1 MTVSGFTL
9 ISRILGFLRD
19 MILMSI
25 FGVSMTTDAFFAAFR
40 FPNMFRRI
48 FGEGAFNAAFVPLFG
63 RKLDEEGKPEAMRF
77 ARNAFST
84 LMSVLGVGSVIAIL
98 GMEFL
103 MMAVVP
109 GFQPKFERDL
119 TNTGKGNAA
128 WTVEVDTQGAKGIY
142 IELEGDSEEIRGQ
155 WAKRIKFNDLSLLR
169 RNAETG
175 EDEKVSVTSG
185 ELVVGGLTVSGEGGS
200 YLDERGNVS
209 ILLPA
214 KHGFHTFQ
222 TVVEVQQLQENADVW
237 SADLRVYRN
246 DPGTFDLTVKL
257 SRIMFCYLLFMALAA
272 HLSGVLNTFKS
283 FAMPAAAPII
293 LNLCLLGALGW
304 IWSTG
309 RVDGEIL
316 AWAVAVAGLLQF
328 SALWLTC
335 LVKKAPVLPMR
346 PRMTPEMKRLFLLMG
361 PGVLA
366 AGIQQIN
373 LLVGG
378 IIASFQEGAVSF
390 IYASERVYQ
399 LPLGMIGISL
409 GVVLLPQV
417 TKQLRG
423 GDPKAASE
431 SILRGMDLGL
441 ILTIPAA
448 VAMIAIPVPIIS
460 TLFERGNFTG
470 TDSVQTGYALAG
482 FALGLPGYVL
492 IKVLQ
497 PGYFAREDTKSPMI
511 MAGITVAVNVV
522 CSIFLFL
529 ILRPYGFGHVGI
541 AIATSIA
548 AWVNVFLL
556 WRGLKG
562 FLKTHRRDRKRM
574 RGMVLASVLMG
585 VAVWGGWLGLEDFF
599 THSQWHRVG
608 VLALLVGMGAAFY
621 AWLVLKLKVTTVAD
635 LKEGFG
641 RGA

>member
-1 MTVSGFTL
+1 MLRSLMTVSGFTL

-19 MILMSI
+19 VILMSV

-63 RKLDEEGKPEAMRF
+63 RRLEEDGKPEAMRF

-84 LMSVLGVGSVIAIL
+84 LMLVLGVGSVIAIL
-98 GMEFL
+98 LMEFV

-109 GFQPKFERDL
+109 GFLPKFERDL
-119 TNTGKGNAA
+119 TNTGKGHAV
-128 WTVEVDTQGAKGIY
+128 WTVEVDTQGARGIY
-142 IELEGDSEEIRGQ
+142 VELESGDDVKRVQ
-155 WAKRIKFNDLSLLR
+155 WASRIKMSEMLLNSREGEEGESGPPVITGDLGVDGLVKIEFPDGHAYSSFKTVIEVKDLEK
-169 RNAETG
+169 N
-175 EDEKVSVTSG
+175 EDV
-185 ELVVGGLTVSGEGGS
+185 
-200 YLDERGNVS
+200 Y
-209 ILLPA
+209 A
-214 KHGFHTFQ
+214 
-222 TVVEVQQLQENADVW
+222 
-237 SADLRVYRN
+237 ADLRVYRN

-257 SRIMFCYLLFMALAA
+257 TRIMFSYLLCMALAA
-272 HLSGVLNTFKS
+272 HLSGVLNTFKR

-293 LNLCLLGALGW
+293 LNLCFLGALGW
-304 IWSTG
+304 IWMTG
-309 RVDGEIL
+309 RVEGEIL
-316 AWAVAVAGLLQF
+316 AWAVAGAGVLQLL
-328 SALWLTC
+328 ALWVTC
-335 LVKKAPVLPMR
+335 LVLKAPIWPMR
-346 PRMTPEMKRLFLLMG
+346 PRMTPEMKKLFLLMG

-378 IIASFQEGAVSF
+378 IVASFQEGAVSF

-417 TKQLRG
+417 TRQLRG
-423 GDPKAASE
+423 GNPEAASE

-448 VAMIAIPVPIIS
+448 VAMVAIPVPIIA
-460 TLFERGNFTG
+460 TLFERGAFTSG
-470 TDSVQTGYALAG
+470 DSVQTGYALAG

-511 MAGITVAVNVV
+511 MAGITVVVNVV
-522 CSIFLFL
+522 CSIILFL
-529 ILRPYGFGHVGI
+529 VLRPYGFGHVGI

-562 FLKTHRRDRKRM
+562 FVKTHRRDRKRM
-574 RGMVLASVLMG
+574 RGMVVASVLMG
-585 VAVWGGWLGLEDFF
+585 AAVWGGWLVMEDFF
-599 THSQWHRVG
+599 AHSPWHKVG
-608 VLALLVGMGAAFY
+608 VLALLVGMGLTFY
-621 AWLVLKLKVTTVAD
+621 AWLVLKLKVTTIAD

-641 RGA
+641 R

>member
-293 LNLCLLGALGW
+293 LNLCLAWGAGVDL
-304 IWSTG
+304 
-309 RVDGEIL
+309 VDGAGRWRNSGMGGGCGGSIAVL
-316 AWAVAVAGLLQF
+316 CAVADLSG
-328 SALWLTC
+328 
-335 LVKKAPVLPMR
+335 
-346 PRMTPEMKRLFLLMG
+346 EEG
-361 PGVLA
+361 PGVADAAADDAGDEEVIPADGAWGVGCGDSADQFAGGWDHRFVSGGGGVVHLRVGAGLSVALGDDWDFVGCGPVA
-366 AGIQQIN
+366 AGD
-373 LLVGG
+373 
-378 IIASFQEGAVSF
+378 E
-390 IYASERVYQ
+390 
-399 LPLGMIGISL
+399 
-409 GVVLLPQV
+409 
-417 TKQLRG
+417 
-423 GDPKAASE
+423 
-431 SILRGMDLGL
+431 
-441 ILTIPAA
+441 A
-448 VAMIAIPVPIIS
+448 VA
-460 TLFERGNFTG
+460 RG
-470 TDSVQTGYALAG
+470 
-482 FALGLPGYVL
+482 
-492 IKVLQ
+492 
-497 PGYFAREDTKSPMI
+497 
-511 MAGITVAVNVV
+511 
-522 CSIFLFL
+522 
-529 ILRPYGFGHVGI
+529 
-541 AIATSIA
+541 
-548 AWVNVFLL
+548 
-556 WRGLKG
+556 
-562 FLKTHRRDRKRM
+562 
-574 RGMVLASVLMG
+574 
-585 VAVWGGWLGLEDFF
+585 
-599 THSQWHRVG
+599 
-608 VLALLVGMGAAFY
+608 
-621 AWLVLKLKVTTVAD
+621 
-635 LKEGFG
+635 
-641 RGA
+641 